1 VVHRRDAEN
10 AEVAQRRHYGNDS
23 EVSIR
28 FNQIAMGRLGNFW
41 KTLLAGGAGV
51 AALAAVN
58 AAIKRN
64 VQDPDDSALGGSGKF
79 FPWKHG
85 RIFYK
90 ESGLDN
96 PGMPIVFIHGIGAGA
111 SSFMW
116 RKNFDALSQN
126 FRVYAIDLL
135 GFGFSDKPAA
145 APYSA
150 DLYVELI
157 SDFIREVAGGRVN
170 AVATSLSASYAVRVA
185 EEHPELVNAMI
196 LNAPAGYD
204 RVNIRPGMAGAAF
217 YGLLQSPVLGTS
229 FYNVMASERS
239 IRDYAQRTLFY
250 DYRRV
255 TDRLVSQL
263 YASSHQVGAQHA
275 IAAYLAGYLNVDISA
290 TFSRLTQRA
299 ILVWGKQDSTNPVSK
314 AQALLALNARAE
326 LKVFDFCRTMPEQ
339 EHPEM
344 FNALV
349 KEAFQPRAV
358 AAR

>member
-1 VVHRRDAEN
+1 MT
-10 AEVAQRRHYGNDS
+10 GK
-23 EVSIR
+23 
-28 FNQIAMGRLGNFW
+28 LGNLW

-58 AAIKRN
+58 AAIQRN
-64 VQDPDDSALGGSGKF
+64 ALEPDDSALGGTARL

-90 ESGLDN
+90 EAGLNN
-96 PGMPIVFIHGIGAGA
+96 PGLPIVFVHGIGAGT

-116 RKNFDALSQN
+116 RKNFDDLAN
-126 FRVYAIDLL
+126 DFRVYAFDLL
-135 GFGFSDKPAA
+135 GFGFSDKPAS

-157 SDFIREVAGGRVN
+157 SDFIREVAGGTANV
-170 AVATSLSASYAVRVA
+170 VASSLGASYVVRVA
-185 EEHPELVNAMI
+185 DEHPELINSMI

-204 RVNIRPGMAGAAF
+204 TLNTRPGMAGAAF

-239 IRDYAQRTLFY
+239 IRDYARRTLFY

-255 TDRLVSQL
+255 TKRLVGHL
-263 YASSHQVGAQHA
+263 YATSHQAGAQHA
-275 IAAYLAGYLNVDISA
+275 IAAFLSGYLNCDMRA
-290 TFSRLTQRA
+290 AFARLTHRVV
-299 ILVWGKQDSTNPVSK
+299 LVWGKQDVTTPIPK
-314 AQALLALNARAE
+314 GIALLDLNPRAR
-326 LKVFDFCRTMPEQ
+326 LDTFDFCRAMPEQ
-339 EHPEM
+339 EHPEE

-349 KEAFQPRAV
+349 RDSFRTRAV
-358 AAR
+358 SG